1 MYGYVGLCRASYG
14 YVGLCRANVGLTCRG
29 VFVFR
34 VTESY
39 AAY

>member
-14 YVGLCRANVGLTCRG
+14 YVGLCRANVGLTRRG

-34 VTESY
+34 VTKSY

>member
-34 VTESY
+34 VTKSY
-39 AAY
+39 AVY